1 MDWLLYCQGKNNQY
15 PLNRKLGGRQS
26 RSGHFGEEKNFLLL
40 QTFEPRIIQLI
51 AQSLVPV
58 LTTLS
63 VTLTYN
69 RVRIL

>member
-1 MDWLLYCQGKNNQY
+1 MNWLLYCQGKNSQY
-15 PLNRKLGGRQS
+15 PLNRKLDGPQS
-26 RSGHFGEEKNFLLL
+26 RSGQFREEKNFLLL
-40 QTFEPRIIQLI
+40 ETFEPRIIQLI